1 MRISPNRYCK
11 FSFRFLSGLLLLA
24 TLFAA
29 CDNYEPGSFPEEER
43 AVMNH
48 PPDTDGISPSE
59 MFEGLL
65 GLFQDL
71 ETLTADEIESLTA
84 DQLWE
89 LSEPL
94 LKLWK
99 NTIQLPNVT
108 LQGLRE
114 PLRELQELSGNWEL
128 NRENHADLSREV
140 KLAITSNR
148 YIIRQNM
155 ELWQDEVK
163 SLLLNW
169 IQTESMAEVCNTLFN
184 NTDHAVVLMPGDN
197 FSAASYFC
205 PENTLFYIYE
215 GIHNGQSVTSPKE
228 GTHWIGAGANK
239 TVLDGNHIE
248 EHAFLGRMNHNSY
261 HFFEIR
267 NYTWF
272 GINSIDREGNG
283 DVEISNMFFR
293 QIGDGLNGEEY
304 GAVKTEWMT
313 RFLLHDSNFENVT
326 SAVRLVNSR
335 GPLQVVNNEALNPG
349 RNFFQCDKCFGGG
362 IRINHNRLQH
372 TEKFGTDVLEDYIS
386 IFQSEGDE
394 DDWIQ
399 VNYNRARGHGG
410 SLSGSFMILADA
422 GGKYQEAIGNVGVNP
437 GQVGIGVA
445 SGEFIRVQSN
455 IMYSEPWS
463 GSNVAYYSADFDP
476 PCNNHIFPGPGS
488 GSANL
493 ANWTSAAGQSNRAW
507 SNGNCGITNI
517 ALRDSI
523 IESPLIG
530 PEIWDSLP

>member
-1 MRISPNRYCK
+1 MIRRWYMPVLLILP
-11 FSFRFLSGLLLLA
+11 FLIV
-24 TLFAA
+24 A
-29 CDNYEPGSFPEEER
+29 CDNYEPGIFTEDERIVADFPPNTE
-43 AVMNH
+43 
-48 PPDTDGISPSE
+48 GLSPSDL
-59 MFEGLL
+59 FNGLVV
-65 GLFQDL
+65 LFDDL
-71 ETLTADEIESLTA
+71 ENLSAEEIENLDS

-99 NTIQLPNVT
+99 NTIDLPDIT
-108 LQGLRE
+108 LNALRE
-114 PLRELQELSGNWEL
+114 PLGELYERSRSWEL
-128 NRENHADLSREV
+128 TRENHAELSREI

-148 YIIRQNM
+148 FLIRQEM
-155 ELWQDEVK
+155 EQRLDEVR
-163 SLLLNW
+163 SLLQNW
-169 IQTESMAEVCNTLFN
+169 VQNESKEAVCSELFN
-184 NTDHAVVLMPGDN
+184 RTGDAVVLMPGDN
-197 FSAASYFC
+197 FEAAGFFC

-215 GIHNGQSVTSPKE
+215 GIHSGQSVTSPKE
-228 GTHWIGAGANK
+228 GMHWIGAGSES
-239 TVLDGNHIE
+239 TIMDGNNTE
-248 EHAFLGRMNHNSY
+248 EHAFLGRMIYNSY
-261 HFFEIR
+261 HFFQIR
-267 NYTWF
+267 NYVWF
-272 GINSIDREGNG
+272 GINSIDRQGNSY
-283 DVEISNMFFR
+283 VEISNMAFSL
-293 QIGDGLNGEEY
+293 IGDGWNGEEY

-313 RFLLHDSNFENVT
+313 HFLLRDSSFENVT
-326 SAVRLVNSR
+326 SAVRLVNSV
-335 GPLQVVNNEALNPG
+335 GPLRVINNEALNPG

-362 IRINHNRLQH
+362 IQINRNSLQH

-386 IFQSEGDE
+386 IFQSEGEE

-445 SGEFIRVQSN
+445 SGEFIRVEGN
-455 IMYSEPWS
+455 IMYSESWS

-488 GSANL
+488 GAANL

-507 SNGNCGITNI
+507 SNGNCGITNL

-523 IESPLIG
+523 IDSPSIG